1 MCKILAQLG
10 NCKAT
15 LIDNELL
22 KFSRDHPSSVRSIH
36 PQNTITSCTYTR
48 THTHAGRTKNQPSFK
63 KHLKRS
69 TCKQVTVSQ
78 QDIEKS
84 MHKKLQIRR
93 DHDNQISSSS
103 SAIVQTTFDFIVGHC
118 RHQCVTEELNI
129 L

>member
-22 KFSRDHPSSVRSIH
+22 KFSPLLSPQYR
-36 PQNTITSCTYTR
+36 QNTITSYTYTH